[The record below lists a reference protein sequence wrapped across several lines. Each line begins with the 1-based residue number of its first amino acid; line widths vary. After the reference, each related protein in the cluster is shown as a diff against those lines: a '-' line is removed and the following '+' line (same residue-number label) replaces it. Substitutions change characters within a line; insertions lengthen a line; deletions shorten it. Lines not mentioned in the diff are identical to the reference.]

1 MEINKIKET
10 EMKKTFSTE
19 YKRRLKL
26 VLKSKWNRR
35 NKILSI
41 NAWAVSVLRYGPG
54 ILIWTTVELKN
65 MDGISKK
72 IVMMHVA
79 FHPKSDTDMLYLT
92 AEKGG
97 QALISSEGCV

>member
-65 MDGISKK
+65 MDRISKR
-72 IVMMHVA
+72 
-79 FHPKSDTDMLYLT
+79 L
-92 AEKGG
+92 
-97 QALISSEGCV
+97 

>member
-41 NAWAVSVLRYGPG
+41 NA
-54 ILIWTTVELKN
+54 
-65 MDGISKK
+65 
-72 IVMMHVA
+72 
-79 FHPKSDTDMLYLT
+79 
-92 AEKGG
+92 
-97 QALISSEGCV
+97 